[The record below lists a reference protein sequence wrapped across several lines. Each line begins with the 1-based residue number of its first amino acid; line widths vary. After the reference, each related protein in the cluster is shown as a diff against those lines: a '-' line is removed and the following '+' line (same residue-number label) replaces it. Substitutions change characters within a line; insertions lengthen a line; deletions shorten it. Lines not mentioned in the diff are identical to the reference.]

1 MSQVDYMKSLHGTAK
16 NGKEFVEFVVGQ
28 QDIQVG
34 DEVMVIPPA
43 KYSHIP
49 SRQIGIVEGLGE
61 QYKRDDGLVWQ
72 RAYFTRTG
80 K

>member
-1 MSQVDYMKSLHGTAK
+1 MKRLPGTAK
-16 NGKEFVEFVVGQ
+16 NGKEYVQFVVGQ

-34 DEVMVIPPA
+34 DEVMMIPPA

-61 QYKRDDGLVWQ
+61 PYKGDDGLTWQ